1 MPRPAKHK
9 PLLVGT
15 SPEFETLPAPASHPD
30 KPPAASPENR
40 QGLAG
45 LPEGTVDPSIREGF
59 NTTGQVIDNTKPQTS
74 QQFIEEQRVAGDPTA
89 RDTDP
94 AVAAQQKEKAAAIH
108 KFRKRVDSMYHR
120 LERLMNRT
128 YEFGIPKQEQALGK
142 TIWYK
147 LRDAIPD
154 FVKPPELYKSCFYK
168 YTEESAVNVGMIKL
182 SEEQK
187 RKVKASETYKI
198 WNAPMRKLNARFW
211 KWYGGDISSGKRPEN
226 PNPDAGRPSAKRRP
240 TRQKDDR

>member
-1 MPRPAKHK
+1 M
-9 PLLVGT
+9 
-15 SPEFETLPAPASHPD
+15 
-30 KPPAASPENR
+30 
-40 QGLAG
+40 AG

-94 AVAAQQKEKAAAIH
+94 AVAEKQKEKAAAIH

-120 LERLMNRT
+120 LERIISRT
-128 YEFGIPKQEQALGK
+128 YEFGVPKKEKMLALS
-142 TIWYK
+142 IWNK
-147 LRDAIPD
+147 LRDAVPD
-154 FVKPPELYKSCFYK
+154 FVTPLNLYKSVFFA
-168 YTEESAVNVGMIKL
+168 YTAETAKNIGMIKL
-182 SEEQK
+182 SEAQK
-187 RKVKASETYKI
+187 RGVKEDPTYKI
-198 WNAPMRKLNARFW
+198 WAAPMRKLNSRFW
-211 KWYGGDISSGKRPEN
+211 KWYGGDISAGKRPEN